1 MKSISQADEIRTVF
15 NKIIYRKKRKWVL
28 CFYFKGLSLIS
39 HSNYSCYGT
48 LSLCSIGKYSEPGA
62 KKSPWALA
70 EMFSPT
76 LAPQNPYCSA
86 KWWERK
92 KKYKFLSDTQLTAAG
107 SHWRDFRCHVP
118 ANRTGYWLR
127 CVLGRSSWAPFF
139 PPISCFSLGASHAF
153 IELYN
158 FLWRRK
164 VLHNRIW
171 ISGITGKVF
180 LRGYIL

>member
-1 MKSISQADEIRTVF
+1 MLCTFIALF
-15 NKIIYRKKRKWVL
+15 YRKVFGARGKEISVGIGRNVFPHLGAAKSLLFGEVMRK
-28 CFYFKGLSLIS
+28 
-39 HSNYSCYGT
+39 
-48 LSLCSIGKYSEPGA
+48 E
-62 KKSPWALA
+62 
-70 EMFSPT
+70 
-76 LAPQNPYCSA
+76 
-86 KWWERK
+86 

-139 PPISCFSLGASHAF
+139 PPISFFSLGASHAF
-153 IELYN
+153 IELYS

-180 LRGYIL
+180 LRGCILQSSVEISYRPYIPQVPTKILHTESHF